1 MKNKLIELLNE
12 IRPEFDFS
20 EPIDNFIE
28 AGMLDSFDIVLLV
41 TNLEDEF
48 ELSIDGT
55 DIIPD
60 NFYSINSITTLLNKS
75 VKK

>member
-20 EPIDNFIE
+20 QPIDNFIE

-48 ELSIDGT
+48 EVSIDGT
-55 DIIPD
+55 NIIPD
-60 NFYSINSITTLLNKS
+60 NFYDNLKIKFG
-75 VKK
+75 

>member
-48 ELSIDGT
+48 EVSIDGT